1 MQETSG
7 ISRATQAAPSPR
19 PTQVRERPPDT
30 SAPAASAR
38 DTSAPDAAAVATK
51 SAAAKESTAAAPEGL
66 SRAASVA
73 AAAPSFGA
81 GGSHARLSYDVED
94 ADVYIEILNP
104 RTGDVI
110 RRLPP
115 EDAVPLIRDI
125 ADAGPGAVIDGT
137 V

>member
-7 ISRATQAAPSPR
+7 IGRTTQAAPSPR
-19 PTQVRERPPDT
+19 PTHVRERPPD
-30 SAPAASAR
+30 A
-38 DTSAPDAAAVATK
+38 SAPDASKAADASSEVAET
-51 SAAAKESTAAAPEGL
+51 TAASPQGS
-66 SRAASVA
+66 SRAASA
-73 AAAPSFGA
+73 EAAAPSFGA
-81 GGSHARLSYDVED
+81 GGSHARLSYDFED

>member
-7 ISRATQAAPSPR
+7 IGRATQAAPSPR
-19 PTQVRERPPDT
+19 PTHVRERPPD
-30 SAPAASAR
+30 A
-38 DTSAPDAAAVATK
+38 SAPDASTEVAQ
-51 SAAAKESTAAAPEGL
+51 STAASPQGSSRTAPVE
-66 SRAASVA
+66 A
-73 AAAPSFGA
+73 AAASFGA
-81 GGSHARLSYDVED
+81 GGSHARLSYDFED

-125 ADAGPGAVIDGT
+125 TNAAPGTVIDGT